1 MDDFNTYMTC
11 HLWVFISNLSQ
22 TTHMMNDDVLQS
34 SVIKLRFKNVQLAI
48 IYLKKDSKINA

>member
-1 MDDFNTYMTC
+1 MDDFNTYVTC

-34 SVIKLRFKNVQLAI
+34 SVIKLRFKNV
-48 IYLKKDSKINA
+48 